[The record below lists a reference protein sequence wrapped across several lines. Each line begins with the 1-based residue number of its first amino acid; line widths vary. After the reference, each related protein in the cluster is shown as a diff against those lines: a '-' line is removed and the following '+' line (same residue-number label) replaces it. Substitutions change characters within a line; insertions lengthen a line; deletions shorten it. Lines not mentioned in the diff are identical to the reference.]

1 MATTQLPYL
10 TSTTKL
16 ETNDLLLTRK
26 SGTNADNKITF
37 NDFVSS
43 IGNPGMIGY
52 KVISHAILNGKLT
65 ISLLPANGAF
75 LPQNNEN
82 ELQFL
87 EAGQIAFTSPVDH
100 KGLIDVKILNT
111 NYNLVSSHGDSSF
124 SCVEGEYF
132 VLQYTPTQ
140 DNNFLFRRINDMEDA
155 AYVDF
160 YSVISTTVNN
170 NITTIS
176 LATTFGSLKTK
187 YFEGMVINFVPTTL
201 SKSPLKIKIDGLEE
215 KDFNFEL
222 NNIETSVYPNQ
233 PVRAVFDGTKF
244 IIRARDYTNLWPNFK
259 FVGFYNDNY
268 LFNFRNLYYTNINSY
283 VYEFTLD
290 TNLNTN
296 YTTLEEAILDI
307 ESKFGANKSNIKVK
321 LKIGSVQI
329 TQPICIDRDLSYIEL
344 NPLSNEIDIDCNA
357 FVAAFF
363 VIGDGRF
370 FSVARGTTINV
381 SSSIPT
387 STLTGFNFIH
397 VHNNVH
403 NIFEDFNVILK
414 TFATNRTVFTVFSF
428 VVAASGVSMK
438 SININSL
445 NKQYYHGINAGIY
458 CSHIYLNNIVVK
470 NRIDGG
476 HGLLIGGVTWKANTT
491 TYTPYRH
498 DIFVINCDLS
508 SVDTSDN
515 SDIYFLNPETYK
527 GYATVNQI
535 DSKAKCNVTANTS
548 SPRWGIY
555 TREGDGNTQG
565 TL

>member
-52 KVISHAILNGKLT
+52 KVISHSVLNDKLT
-65 ISLLPANGAF
+65 INLLPANGAF

-82 ELQFL
+82 ELQFS
-87 EAGQIAFTSPVDH
+87 EAGQIAFTIPIDH
-100 KGLIDVKILNT
+100 KGLIDIKILNT

-132 VLQYTPTQ
+132 VVQYTPTQ

-160 YSVISTTVNN
+160 YSVTSTTVDN

-187 YFEGMVINFVPTTL
+187 YFEGMVINFVPTAL
-201 SKSPLKIKIDGLEE
+201 SKSPLKIKIDGLIE
-215 KDFNFEL
+215 KDINFEL
-222 NNIETSVYPNQ
+222 NNIDTSVYPNQ

-259 FVGFYNDNY
+259 FVGSYTDNY

-307 ESKFGANKSNIKVK
+307 ESKFGANKNNVKVK
-321 LKIGSVQI
+321 LKIGTVQI
-329 TQPICIDRDLSYIEL
+329 TQSICIDRDLSYIEL

-357 FVAAFF
+357 FTAAFF
-363 VIGDGRF
+363 IIGDGRF

-381 SSSIPT
+381 SSSVAT

-403 NIFEDFNVILK
+403 NIFEDFTVVVK

-428 VVAASGVSMK
+428 VIATSGVSMK
-438 SININSL
+438 SITINSL
-445 NKQYYHGINAGIY
+445 NKNYYHGINAGIF
-458 CSHIYLNNIVVK
+458 CSHIYLNNINVK
-470 NRIDGG
+470 NRITTGS
-476 HGLLIGGVTWKANTT
+476 GLIIGGVTWKNNTT

-498 DIFVINCDLS
+498 DIFLINSDFAAD
-508 SVDTSDN
+508 DTVSN
-515 SDIYFLNPETYK
+515 IDIYFLSPQTYK

-535 DSKAKCNVTANTS
+535 DSKAGCNVTANTS

-555 TREGDGNTQG
+555 TREGDGNSQG

>member
-43 IGNPGMIGY
+43 VGNPGMNGY
-52 KVISHAILNGKLT
+52 KVISHAILNDKLT
-65 ISLLPANGAF
+65 INLLPANGGF
-75 LPQNNEN
+75 LPQTNEG
-82 ELQFL
+82 ELTFS
-87 EAGQIAFTSPVDH
+87 EGGHVAFTIPVNH
-100 KGLIDVKILNT
+100 KGLIDIKILDT
-111 NYNLVSSHGDSSF
+111 TYNLVSSHGDSTF

-140 DNNFLFRRINDMEDA
+140 NNNFLFRRINDIEDA

-160 YSVISTTVNN
+160 YSVTSTTVDN

-176 LATTFGSLKTK
+176 LATTFGALKTK
-187 YFEGMVINFVPTTL
+187 YFEGMVINFVPTML
-201 SKSPLKIKIDGLEE
+201 SKSPIKIKVDGLIE

-233 PVRAVFDGTKF
+233 SVRAVFDGAKF
-244 IIRARDYTNLWPNFK
+244 IIRARDYTSLWPNFR
-259 FVGFYNDNY
+259 FVGSYTDNY

-307 ESKFGANKSNIKVK
+307 ESKFGANKNNVKVK
-321 LKIGSVQI
+321 LKIGTVQI
-329 TQPICIDRDLSYIEL
+329 SQSICIDRDLSYIEL

-357 FVAAFF
+357 FTAAFF
-363 VIGDGRF
+363 IIGDGQF
-370 FSVARGTTINV
+370 FSVARGVTINV
-381 SSSIPT
+381 SSSVST

-397 VHNNVH
+397 VHNNTH
-403 NIFEDFNVILK
+403 NIFEDFSIIMK
-414 TFATNRTVFTVFSF
+414 TFATNRTVYSVFCF
-428 VVAASGVSMK
+428 VIAATGVSIK
-438 SININSL
+438 NITINSL
-445 NKQYYHGINAGIY
+445 NKNYYHGINAGVY
-458 CSHIYLNNIVVK
+458 CSHIYLNNVVIK
-470 NRIDGG
+470 NRKQGG
-476 HGLLIGGVTWKANTT
+476 HALLIGGVTWKNNTT

-498 DIFVINCDLS
+498 DIFLINSDLS
-508 SVDTSDN
+508 SDSTTDI
-515 SDIYFLNPETYK
+515 SDIYFLNPQTYK
-527 GYATVNQI
+527 GYATLNQI
-535 DSKAKCNVTANTS
+535 DCKAGCNVTANTN